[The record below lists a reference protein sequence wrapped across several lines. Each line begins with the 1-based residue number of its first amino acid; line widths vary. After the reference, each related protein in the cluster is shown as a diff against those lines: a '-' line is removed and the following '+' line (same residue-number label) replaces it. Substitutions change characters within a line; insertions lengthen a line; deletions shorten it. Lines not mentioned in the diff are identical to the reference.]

1 MHMAD
6 ALITP
11 AVGGSMW
18 AATAATTAWCSK
30 KMREEGNDR
39 KVPLMGVLGAFIFA
53 AQMVNFTIPAAG
65 SSGHLGGGLMLAVL
79 LGPHAGFIVM
89 ASVLA
94 VQALFF
100 ADGGLLSLGCN
111 VFNLGFI
118 PCFIGY
124 PLVYRVVAGRAPT
137 VRRMAIASMV
147 GAVVGLQLGAFGVV
161 AETTLSGVS
170 ELPFSAF
177 LLLMQPIHLVIGL
190 VEGAATAAVVS
201 FVAREEPHLIN
212 GAAPGAVAKPP
223 ARKLLAA
230 FALLALLLGGVFSWF
245 ASANPDGLEW
255 AIAKVAGSDEI
266 GGRTSPLHEALAA
279 LQKRTALLP
288 DYDFAK
294 KASPETHPATE
305 GGGGTGL
312 AGVIGSLGVLA
323 VVALAGYLFRAKKR

>member
-30 KMREEGNDR
+30 RMREEGNDR

-100 ADGGLLSLGCN
+100 ADGGVLSLGCN
-111 VFNLGFI
+111 IFNLGFI
-118 PCFIGY
+118 PCFVGY
-124 PLVYRVVAGRAPT
+124 PLVYRVVAGKAPT

-161 AETTLSGVS
+161 AQTALSGVS

-201 FVAREEPHLIN
+201 FVAREEPHLIDGAPP
-212 GAAPGAVAKPP
+212 GAASARP
-223 ARKLLAA
+223 ARRILAV

-245 ASANPDGLEW
+245 ASTNPDGLEW
-255 AIAKVAGSDEI
+255 AIAKVAGREEI
-266 GGRTSPLHEALAA
+266 GGRTSPLHEALSA

-288 DYDFAK
+288 GYEFAQ
-294 KASPETHPATE
+294 KAEPAAQAATE
-305 GGGGTGL
+305 NGGETGL
-312 AGVIGSLGVLA
+312 AGMMGSLGVLA
-323 VVALAGYLFRAKKR
+323 LVVLTGFLFRAKKQ